1 MVSKCALR
9 KKYQGIKHTLNEKS
23 RRLWCAT
30 EALALGKGGVAIIH
44 QITGVT
50 PPTIYAG
57 IRELGTV
64 SGRKKSHQRIRKKG
78 GGAKSVL
85 STMPTLLKELEAF
98 VEPATKGH
106 PESSLR
112 WTSKSLRNLT
122 RELKKK
128 DLDVSHSKVADLL
141 KTANYSLQLNRKERE
156 GKSVPDRNA
165 QFEYINEQVK
175 AFHEAHQPVI
185 SVDTKKKELIGNY
198 KNGGRE
204 YRKKGDPVEVNMHD
218 FPDEEEGKVAPYG
231 VYDIGKN
238 KGWVGVGI
246 TNDTAEFAVN
256 TIRSWWRKMGKKDYP
271 QATKLMITAD
281 CGGSNGYRVR
291 LWKWELQQLANELN
305 MDIQICHFPPGTS
318 KWNKIEHKM
327 FSYITQN
334 WRGTPLIS
342 REAVVQLIG
351 NTKTSKGLKIQAQL
365 DYREYEK
372 GREIDEADFKS
383 IGIVRA
389 TFHGEWNYTIS
400 PMSRI
405 EICL

>member
-1 MVSKCALR
+1 MVSKSVLR
-9 KKYQGIKHTLNEKS
+9 KKYQGIKHTLNEKG

-57 IRELGTV
+57 IRELGSV
-64 SGRKKSHQRIRKKG
+64 SGRKKSHQRIRNKG
-78 GGAKSVL
+78 GGAKPIL
-85 STMPTLLKELEAF
+85 SKMPTLLKELETF

-112 WTSKSLRNLT
+112 WTSKSLRNLSE
-122 RELKKK
+122 ELKKK
-128 DLDVSHSKVADLL
+128 DLDVSHSTVADLL
-141 KTANYSLQLNRKERE
+141 KAANYSLQLNRKERE

-175 AFHEAHQPVI
+175 AFHEARQPVI

-204 YRKKGDPVEVNMHD
+204 YRKKGSPVEVNMHD
-218 FPDEEEGKVAPYG
+218 FPNEEEGKVAPYG

-281 CGGSNGYRVR
+281 CGGSNGYRVK

-305 MDIQICHFPPGTS
+305 MDIQVCHFPPGTS
-318 KWNKIEHKM
+318 KWNKIEHRL
-327 FSYITQN
+327 FSFISKN
-334 WRGTPLIS
+334 WRGRPLDS
-342 REAVVQLIG
+342 LATVVNLIAG
-351 NTKTSKGLKIQAQL
+351 TKTRTGLSVEASLDFASYKKGIKVTDEEMDQLNLKR
-365 DYREYEK
+365 DK
-372 GREIDEADFKS
+372 
-383 IGIVRA
+383 
-389 TFHGEWNYTIS
+389 FHGEWNYCLS
-400 PMSRI
+400 PRQ
-405 EICL
+405 

>member
-1 MVSKCALR
+1 MIVLHRREIMTSKRMLR

-30 EALALGKGGVAIIH
+30 EALAHGKHGVAIVS
-44 QITGVT
+44 QVTGVT

-57 IRELGTV
+57 IREPGSV

-78 GGAKSVL
+78 GGAKLLL
-85 STMPTLLKELEAF
+85 SKMPTLLKELEAV

-122 RELKKK
+122 GELKKK
-128 DLDVSHSKVADLL
+128 ALDVSHSTVANLL

-175 AFHEAHQPVI
+175 AFHEARQPVI

-198 KNGGRE
+198 KNAGRE
-204 YRKKGDPVEVNMHD
+204 YRKKGDPVAVNMHD
-218 FPDEEEGKVAPYG
+218 FPDEEGGKVAPYG

-246 TNDTAEFAVN
+246 TSDTAEFAVN
-256 TIRSWWRKMGKKDYP
+256 TIRSWWRKMGQKDYP
-271 QATKLMITAD
+271 QSTKLMITAD
-281 CGGSNGYRVR
+281 CGGSNGNRVR
-291 LWKWELQQLANELN
+291 LWKWELQQLANDLN
-305 MDIQICHFPPGTS
+305 MDIQVCHFPPGTS
-318 KWNKIEHKM
+318 KWNKIDTRCLV
-327 FSYITQN
+327 ILP
-334 WRGTPLIS
+334 R
-342 REAVVQLIG
+342 IG
-351 NTKTSKGLKIQAQL
+351 EEL
-365 DYREYEK
+365 
-372 GREIDEADFKS
+372 
-383 IGIVRA
+383 
-389 TFHGEWNYTIS
+389 H
-400 PMSRI
+400 
-405 EICL
+405 